1 MIILILTDI
10 LDGLKNDTEL
20 QSLLEGTLTDKKI
33 YAFSADKLKSI
44 AYVYTDLNSNKIT
57 GQARL
62 ELTINTLKVD
72 YELNML
78 ILDRLKQLLLTFA
91 SEEFND
97 NILTIEQNGGGIL
110 ENEETKTIHNKII
123 FIIKYRERNDL

>member
-1 MIILILTDI
+1 MILTDI
-10 LDGLKNDTEL
+10 LDKLKSDIEL
-20 QSLLEGTLTDKKI
+20 QSLLEGNSTDKKI

-44 AYVYTDLNSNKIT
+44 IHNFVNLTSDKII

-62 ELTINTLKVD
+62 ELAVNTLKVD
-72 YELNML
+72 YDLNL
-78 ILDRLKQLLLTFA
+78 QIIDRVKQLLLTFA